1 MLKPTLFMSFL
12 SFDPGE
18 QASDFELKTCSQWK
32 DKSTW
37 DMIQIF
43 IFSFFAVLA
52 RRRTHAHASA

>member
-12 SFDPGE
+12 SFDPRE
-18 QASDFELKTCSQWK
+18 QASDFELNSVEGHINFG
-32 DKSTW
+32 

>member
-18 QASDFELKTCSQWK
+18 LILNSKLAPSGGTNQL
-32 DKSTW
+32 W

-52 RRRTHAHASA
+52 RGRTRAHASA